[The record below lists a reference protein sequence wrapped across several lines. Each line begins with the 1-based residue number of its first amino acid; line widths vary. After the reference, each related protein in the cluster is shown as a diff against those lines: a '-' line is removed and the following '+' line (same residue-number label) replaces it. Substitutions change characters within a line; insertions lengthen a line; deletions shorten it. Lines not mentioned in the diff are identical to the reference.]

1 MLRLS
6 LLAFLGLVQLTY
18 AQFGKNCELRQFKI
32 NLIHPGIEYEMA
44 LGVNSTLDIRVA
56 YQTSLDP
63 FTERPIENYDFFPAL
78 TLQNRYY
85 YNFGSRGRRGHQ
97 VYGNSANYIAPSVSV
112 FESGSRVVEG
122 AIAEGVFA
130 TTGLVTGIQ
139 RSYNSGL
146 SFSVDIGAAYYWG
159 PFDEGIHPVFNLSI
173 GWIVSE
179 KRWCVGR

>member
-6 LLAFLGLVQLTY
+6 LLAFLGLVQLTH
-18 AQFGKNCELRQFKI
+18 AQFGKNCELRQLKI

-85 YNFGSRGRRGHQ
+85 YNFGSRGRRGHWI
-97 VYGNSANYIAPSVSV
+97 YGNSANYIAPSVSV
-112 FESGSRVVEG
+112 FESGSRIVEG

-130 TTGLVTGIQ
+130 TTGLVTGLQ

-159 PFDEGIHPVFNLSI
+159 PFDQGIQPVFNLSI